1 MLFFRNCTS
10 IAPTWAQVA
19 ASKLIKSPGVA
30 FGPGLEAWSPL
41 LISPCLCRHRRR
53 LPQLTR

>member
-1 MLFFRNCTS
+1 MLFFRNGTS

-30 FGPGLEAWSPL
+30 FGPGWKPGPL
-41 LISPCLCRHRRR
+41 SSHPHVSAAAAAACLR
-53 LPQLTR
+53 